1 MREQYYLTPIELS
14 RFYRIRPFQNEAL
27 GFWSW
32 VARSRGLDPKTV
44 ISESTGQPGARQIRF
59 TALPLGHGKEWCF
72 PLPLKCKK
80 KPVYAE

>member
-1 MREQYYLTPIELS
+1 MREQYHLTPVELN

-44 ISESTGQPGARQIRF
+44 ISESTGQQVRF
-59 TALPLGHGKEWCF
+59 TALPIGHGKSWCF